1 MAIDQLV
8 GQLFNAIDPHTSL
21 CIRLIFQY
29 LLRLKWNL
37 THVMY
42 MKWRCAR
49 HNLCGQLFRHYWV
62 MWSWTSCQS
71 GGIEILVTGTFCEK
85 SLKNLKTCLWTCQ
98 LCSLIC
104 QRPYVDVNHYC
115 CCFFSNH
122 ILLISVAVYVLI
134 NYCCILGY
142 PPRLSKLWWVCRL
155 CLYQNANI
163 DVTRMK

>member
-1 MAIDQLV
+1 MKLDTCHVYEVKMCKTQFVWSVIQA
-8 GQLFNAIDPHTSL
+8 
-21 CIRLIFQY
+21 
-29 LLRLKWNL
+29 LLSYVVLNF
-37 THVMY
+37 VSE
-42 MKWRCAR
+42 WRNR
-49 HNLCGQLFRHYWV
+49 NISYWYIL
-62 MWSWTSCQS
+62 W
-71 GGIEILVTGTFCEK
+71 EISF
-85 SLKNLKTCLWTCQ
+85 KNLKTCLWTCQ

-115 CCFFSNH
+115 CWFFSNH